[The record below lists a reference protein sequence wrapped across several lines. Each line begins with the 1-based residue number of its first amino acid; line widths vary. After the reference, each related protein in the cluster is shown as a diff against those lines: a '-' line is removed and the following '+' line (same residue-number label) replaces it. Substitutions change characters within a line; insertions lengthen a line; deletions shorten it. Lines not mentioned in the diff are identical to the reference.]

1 METRQVILQLRTAK
15 GLSQEELAAKVY
27 VTRQAV
33 SRWET
38 GLSVPDA
45 GMLVRIAGAL
55 DTTVN
60 DLLGEEEPEQ
70 GRDLA
75 AELEALNRQLA
86 EREERSRRR
95 WRAFFAAVG
104 ILALWGAV
112 MLAAGLAAVAGLWKT
127 RKNRKENAMKRAAI
141 LLCLLLLTGC
151 GSDAVPAIE
160 EEAWQMTTVQST
172 ADNGAIIACAPGE
185 PGAPDTAERLTLVCT
200 ASDGVLTLTDGTNDR
215 QYAGSYRLEQSD
227 AGSAVY
233 TVTVGQTEGMA
244 VTALTRYA
252 DGSSR
257 PTLILTLDGYALH
270 FFPQDDQA

>member
-60 DLLGEEEPEQ
+60 DLLGEEKPEQ

-112 MLAAGLAAVAGLWKT
+112 MLAAGLI
-127 RKNRKENAMKRAAI
+127 R
-141 LLCLLLLTGC
+141 
-151 GSDAVPAIE
+151 
-160 EEAWQMTTVQST
+160 
-172 ADNGAIIACAPGE
+172 
-185 PGAPDTAERLTLVCT
+185 
-200 ASDGVLTLTDGTNDR
+200 
-215 QYAGSYRLEQSD
+215 
-227 AGSAVY
+227 
-233 TVTVGQTEGMA
+233 
-244 VTALTRYA
+244 
-252 DGSSR
+252 
-257 PTLILTLDGYALH
+257 
-270 FFPQDDQA
+270 

>member
-1 METRQVILQLRTAK
+1 MNNYITGAAIRALREKKRLTQHQLAEK
-15 GLSQEELAAKVY
+15 LC
-27 VTRQAV
+27 V
-33 SRWET
+33 SDKAISKWET

-112 MLAAGLAAVAGLWKT
+112 MLAAGLI
-127 RKNRKENAMKRAAI
+127 R
-141 LLCLLLLTGC
+141 
-151 GSDAVPAIE
+151 
-160 EEAWQMTTVQST
+160 
-172 ADNGAIIACAPGE
+172 
-185 PGAPDTAERLTLVCT
+185 
-200 ASDGVLTLTDGTNDR
+200 
-215 QYAGSYRLEQSD
+215 
-227 AGSAVY
+227 
-233 TVTVGQTEGMA
+233 
-244 VTALTRYA
+244 
-252 DGSSR
+252 
-257 PTLILTLDGYALH
+257 
-270 FFPQDDQA
+270 

>member
-1 METRQVILQLRTAK
+1 MD
-15 GLSQEELAAKVY
+15 LSQKTLGAKIAALRKIRNMTQEQLAA
-27 VTRQAV
+27 QLGISAPAV
-33 SRWET
+33 SKWET

-112 MLAAGLAAVAGLWKT
+112 MLAAGLI
-127 RKNRKENAMKRAAI
+127 R
-141 LLCLLLLTGC
+141 
-151 GSDAVPAIE
+151 
-160 EEAWQMTTVQST
+160 
-172 ADNGAIIACAPGE
+172 
-185 PGAPDTAERLTLVCT
+185 
-200 ASDGVLTLTDGTNDR
+200 
-215 QYAGSYRLEQSD
+215 
-227 AGSAVY
+227 
-233 TVTVGQTEGMA
+233 
-244 VTALTRYA
+244 
-252 DGSSR
+252 
-257 PTLILTLDGYALH
+257 
-270 FFPQDDQA
+270 

>member
-1 METRQVILQLRTAK
+1 MLNENIKAIRKSK
-15 GLSQEELAAKVY
+15 GLSQQELAIKLNV
-27 VTRQAV
+27 VRQTI
-33 SRWET
+33 SKWEQ

-112 MLAAGLAAVAGLWKT
+112 MLAAGLI
-127 RKNRKENAMKRAAI
+127 R
-141 LLCLLLLTGC
+141 
-151 GSDAVPAIE
+151 
-160 EEAWQMTTVQST
+160 
-172 ADNGAIIACAPGE
+172 
-185 PGAPDTAERLTLVCT
+185 
-200 ASDGVLTLTDGTNDR
+200 
-215 QYAGSYRLEQSD
+215 
-227 AGSAVY
+227 
-233 TVTVGQTEGMA
+233 
-244 VTALTRYA
+244 
-252 DGSSR
+252 
-257 PTLILTLDGYALH
+257 
-270 FFPQDDQA
+270 

>member
-1 METRQVILQLRTAK
+1 MNNYITGAAIKALREKKRLTQHQLAEK
-15 GLSQEELAAKVY
+15 LC
-27 VTRQAV
+27 V
-33 SRWET
+33 SDKAISKWET

-112 MLAAGLAAVAGLWKT
+112 MLAAGLI
-127 RKNRKENAMKRAAI
+127 R
-141 LLCLLLLTGC
+141 
-151 GSDAVPAIE
+151 
-160 EEAWQMTTVQST
+160 
-172 ADNGAIIACAPGE
+172 
-185 PGAPDTAERLTLVCT
+185 
-200 ASDGVLTLTDGTNDR
+200 
-215 QYAGSYRLEQSD
+215 
-227 AGSAVY
+227 
-233 TVTVGQTEGMA
+233 
-244 VTALTRYA
+244 
-252 DGSSR
+252 
-257 PTLILTLDGYALH
+257 
-270 FFPQDDQA
+270 

>member
-1 METRQVILQLRTAK
+1 MTLGQQIASARKEKGMTQEMLAEQL
-15 GLSQEELAAKVY
+15 G

-33 SRWET
+33 ARWET

-112 MLAAGLAAVAGLWKT
+112 MLAAGLI
-127 RKNRKENAMKRAAI
+127 R
-141 LLCLLLLTGC
+141 
-151 GSDAVPAIE
+151 
-160 EEAWQMTTVQST
+160 
-172 ADNGAIIACAPGE
+172 
-185 PGAPDTAERLTLVCT
+185 
-200 ASDGVLTLTDGTNDR
+200 
-215 QYAGSYRLEQSD
+215 
-227 AGSAVY
+227 
-233 TVTVGQTEGMA
+233 
-244 VTALTRYA
+244 
-252 DGSSR
+252 
-257 PTLILTLDGYALH
+257 
-270 FFPQDDQA
+270 

>member
-1 METRQVILQLRTAK
+1 MKYQVFGILWTVFNLALMLVMGIVGIYLLWLVIKALRVYINSHEVREEKKATRKSLAEALRENRVRCKMTQEFVSETIGV
-15 GLSQEELAAKVY
+15 S
-27 VTRQAV
+27 RQAV
-33 SRWET
+33 SKWET

-112 MLAAGLAAVAGLWKT
+112 MLAAGLI
-127 RKNRKENAMKRAAI
+127 R
-141 LLCLLLLTGC
+141 
-151 GSDAVPAIE
+151 
-160 EEAWQMTTVQST
+160 
-172 ADNGAIIACAPGE
+172 
-185 PGAPDTAERLTLVCT
+185 
-200 ASDGVLTLTDGTNDR
+200 
-215 QYAGSYRLEQSD
+215 
-227 AGSAVY
+227 
-233 TVTVGQTEGMA
+233 
-244 VTALTRYA
+244 
-252 DGSSR
+252 
-257 PTLILTLDGYALH
+257 
-270 FFPQDDQA
+270 

>member
-1 METRQVILQLRTAK
+1 MTLGEKIASARKEKGMTQEMLAEQL
-15 GLSQEELAAKVY
+15 G

-33 SRWET
+33 ARWET

-75 AELEALNRQLA
+75 AELDALNRQLA

-112 MLAAGLAAVAGLWKT
+112 MLAAGLI
-127 RKNRKENAMKRAAI
+127 R
-141 LLCLLLLTGC
+141 
-151 GSDAVPAIE
+151 
-160 EEAWQMTTVQST
+160 
-172 ADNGAIIACAPGE
+172 
-185 PGAPDTAERLTLVCT
+185 
-200 ASDGVLTLTDGTNDR
+200 
-215 QYAGSYRLEQSD
+215 
-227 AGSAVY
+227 
-233 TVTVGQTEGMA
+233 
-244 VTALTRYA
+244 
-252 DGSSR
+252 
-257 PTLILTLDGYALH
+257 
-270 FFPQDDQA
+270 

>member
-1 METRQVILQLRTAK
+1 MTLGEKIASARKEEGMTQEMLAEQL
-15 GLSQEELAAKVY
+15 G

-112 MLAAGLAAVAGLWKT
+112 MLAAGLI
-127 RKNRKENAMKRAAI
+127 R
-141 LLCLLLLTGC
+141 
-151 GSDAVPAIE
+151 
-160 EEAWQMTTVQST
+160 
-172 ADNGAIIACAPGE
+172 
-185 PGAPDTAERLTLVCT
+185 
-200 ASDGVLTLTDGTNDR
+200 
-215 QYAGSYRLEQSD
+215 
-227 AGSAVY
+227 
-233 TVTVGQTEGMA
+233 
-244 VTALTRYA
+244 
-252 DGSSR
+252 
-257 PTLILTLDGYALH
+257 
-270 FFPQDDQA
+270 

>member
-1 METRQVILQLRTAK
+1 METKDILAVLRTQR
-15 GLSQEELAAKVY
+15 GWTQEDLAQRCS

-112 MLAAGLAAVAGLWKT
+112 MLAAGLI
-127 RKNRKENAMKRAAI
+127 R
-141 LLCLLLLTGC
+141 
-151 GSDAVPAIE
+151 
-160 EEAWQMTTVQST
+160 
-172 ADNGAIIACAPGE
+172 
-185 PGAPDTAERLTLVCT
+185 
-200 ASDGVLTLTDGTNDR
+200 
-215 QYAGSYRLEQSD
+215 
-227 AGSAVY
+227 
-233 TVTVGQTEGMA
+233 
-244 VTALTRYA
+244 
-252 DGSSR
+252 
-257 PTLILTLDGYALH
+257 
-270 FFPQDDQA
+270 

>member
-60 DLLGEEEPEQ
+60 DLLGEEAPEQ

-112 MLAAGLAAVAGLWKT
+112 MLAAGLI
-127 RKNRKENAMKRAAI
+127 R
-141 LLCLLLLTGC
+141 
-151 GSDAVPAIE
+151 
-160 EEAWQMTTVQST
+160 
-172 ADNGAIIACAPGE
+172 
-185 PGAPDTAERLTLVCT
+185 
-200 ASDGVLTLTDGTNDR
+200 
-215 QYAGSYRLEQSD
+215 
-227 AGSAVY
+227 
-233 TVTVGQTEGMA
+233 
-244 VTALTRYA
+244 
-252 DGSSR
+252 
-257 PTLILTLDGYALH
+257 
-270 FFPQDDQA
+270 

>member
-1 METRQVILQLRTAK
+1 MKVTVFMIIVGIIFLCIFVGLLTLIVRALLKYIHSKDVRQEKSVVRKSLGEALKVHRTQCKMTQEFVAETIGV
-15 GLSQEELAAKVY
+15 S
-27 VTRQAV
+27 RQAV
-33 SRWET
+33 SKWEN

-112 MLAAGLAAVAGLWKT
+112 MLAAGLI
-127 RKNRKENAMKRAAI
+127 R
-141 LLCLLLLTGC
+141 
-151 GSDAVPAIE
+151 
-160 EEAWQMTTVQST
+160 
-172 ADNGAIIACAPGE
+172 
-185 PGAPDTAERLTLVCT
+185 
-200 ASDGVLTLTDGTNDR
+200 
-215 QYAGSYRLEQSD
+215 
-227 AGSAVY
+227 
-233 TVTVGQTEGMA
+233 
-244 VTALTRYA
+244 
-252 DGSSR
+252 
-257 PTLILTLDGYALH
+257 
-270 FFPQDDQA
+270 

>member
-1 METRQVILQLRTAK
+1 MTLGEKIASARKEKGMTQEMLAEQL
-15 GLSQEELAAKVY
+15 G

-33 SRWET
+33 ARWET

-104 ILALWGAV
+104 ILARWGAV
-112 MLAAGLAAVAGLWKT
+112 MLAAGLI
-127 RKNRKENAMKRAAI
+127 R
-141 LLCLLLLTGC
+141 
-151 GSDAVPAIE
+151 
-160 EEAWQMTTVQST
+160 
-172 ADNGAIIACAPGE
+172 
-185 PGAPDTAERLTLVCT
+185 
-200 ASDGVLTLTDGTNDR
+200 
-215 QYAGSYRLEQSD
+215 
-227 AGSAVY
+227 
-233 TVTVGQTEGMA
+233 
-244 VTALTRYA
+244 
-252 DGSSR
+252 
-257 PTLILTLDGYALH
+257 
-270 FFPQDDQA
+270 

>member
-1 METRQVILQLRTAK
+1 MTLGEKIASARKEKGMTQEMLAEQL
-15 GLSQEELAAKVY
+15 GG
-27 VTRQAV
+27 TRQAV
-33 SRWET
+33 ARWET

-112 MLAAGLAAVAGLWKT
+112 MLAAGLI
-127 RKNRKENAMKRAAI
+127 R
-141 LLCLLLLTGC
+141 
-151 GSDAVPAIE
+151 
-160 EEAWQMTTVQST
+160 
-172 ADNGAIIACAPGE
+172 
-185 PGAPDTAERLTLVCT
+185 
-200 ASDGVLTLTDGTNDR
+200 
-215 QYAGSYRLEQSD
+215 
-227 AGSAVY
+227 
-233 TVTVGQTEGMA
+233 
-244 VTALTRYA
+244 
-252 DGSSR
+252 
-257 PTLILTLDGYALH
+257 
-270 FFPQDDQA
+270 

>member
-1 METRQVILQLRTAK
+1 MTLGEKIASARKEKGMTQEMLAEQL
-15 GLSQEELAAKVY
+15 G

-33 SRWET
+33 ARWET

-112 MLAAGLAAVAGLWKT
+112 MLAAGLI
-127 RKNRKENAMKRAAI
+127 R
-141 LLCLLLLTGC
+141 
-151 GSDAVPAIE
+151 
-160 EEAWQMTTVQST
+160 
-172 ADNGAIIACAPGE
+172 
-185 PGAPDTAERLTLVCT
+185 
-200 ASDGVLTLTDGTNDR
+200 
-215 QYAGSYRLEQSD
+215 
-227 AGSAVY
+227 
-233 TVTVGQTEGMA
+233 
-244 VTALTRYA
+244 
-252 DGSSR
+252 
-257 PTLILTLDGYALH
+257 
-270 FFPQDDQA
+270 